1 MHFKAPDIGLDL
13 GTCNTVVYVKNE
25 GIVISEPT
33 LVISR
38 RGDKKPIAVG
48 EDAQRMYGRTSDAE
62 IAIHP
67 IRNGMIANYDATVL
81 LLRAFISKAVGESN
95 LVKPRLVMSI
105 PSEIDEVNRK
115 ALTAAVRACGLK
127 KVYLIEKPLAAAIGA
142 GLSVFEPEGCMV
154 VDVGGGTTEVA
165 VVSLGGLVV
174 SQSIPVGGV
183 KMDEAIVNHIKH
195 EFKML
200 IGAKTAEDVKLD
212 LASAL
217 PQENGSSVRIRG
229 RDLLSPSALEID
241 YTAQQAYGAVREP
254 CRAILTAIKW
264 VLERTP
270 PELSADIIDR
280 GITLTG
286 GGALLRG
293 LDQLIQSETG
303 IDVHIAEDP
312 LDCVAKGAGAV
323 LDHVDVL
330 HDVLDTDGGHM

>member
-127 KVYLIEKPLAAAIGA
+127 KVYLIEKP
-142 GLSVFEPEGCMV
+142 
-154 VDVGGGTTEVA
+154 EVA

-270 PELSADIIDR
+270 PELASDIMKN
-280 GITLTG
+280 GIYLTG
-286 GGALLRG
+286 RAAQLYALDQYIANELNIQVILAKDPGDCTVLGLGYIVENLALLAQQGRMP
-293 LDQLIQSETG
+293 QLN
-303 IDVHIAEDP
+303 
-312 LDCVAKGAGAV
+312 
-323 LDHVDVL
+323 
-330 HDVLDTDGGHM
+330 

>member
-142 GLSVFEPEGCMV
+142 GLSVFEPEGCIV
-154 VDVGGGTTEVA
+154 VD
-165 VVSLGGLVV
+165 
-174 SQSIPVGGV
+174 VGGV
-183 KMDEAIVNHIKH
+183 KMDEAIINHIKH

-270 PELSADIIDR
+270 PELASDIMKN
-280 GITLTG
+280 GIYLTG
-286 GGALLRG
+286 RAAQLYALDQYIANELNIQVILAKDPGDCTVLGLGYIVENLALLAQQGRMP
-293 LDQLIQSETG
+293 QLN
-303 IDVHIAEDP
+303 
-312 LDCVAKGAGAV
+312 
-323 LDHVDVL
+323 
-330 HDVLDTDGGHM
+330 

>member
-270 PELSADIIDR
+270 PEPASDIMKN
-280 GITLTG
+280 GIYLTG
-286 GGALLRG
+286 RAAQLYALDQYIANELNIQVILAKDPGDCTVLGLGYIVENLALLAQQGRMP
-293 LDQLIQSETG
+293 QLN
-303 IDVHIAEDP
+303 
-312 LDCVAKGAGAV
+312 
-323 LDHVDVL
+323 
-330 HDVLDTDGGHM
+330 

>member
-127 KVYLIEKPLAAAIGA
+127 KVYLIEKPWRRRLAQACPSLSRKAAWWWM
-142 GLSVFEPEGCMV
+142 S
-154 VDVGGGTTEVA
+154 A
-165 VVSLGGLVV
+165 VERRRLRSYRWAVWS
-174 SQSIPVGGV
+174 S
-183 KMDEAIVNHIKH
+183 
-195 EFKML
+195 
-200 IGAKTAEDVKLD
+200 
-212 LASAL
+212 AS
-217 PQENGSSVRIRG
+217 P
-229 RDLLSPSALEID
+229 SPSA
-241 YTAQQAYGAVREP
+241 A
-254 CRAILTAIKW
+254 
-264 VLERTP
+264 
-270 PELSADIIDR
+270 
-280 GITLTG
+280 
-286 GGALLRG
+286 
-293 LDQLIQSETG
+293 
-303 IDVHIAEDP
+303 
-312 LDCVAKGAGAV
+312 
-323 LDHVDVL
+323 
-330 HDVLDTDGGHM
+330 

>member
-127 KVYLIEKPLAAAIGA
+127 KVYL
-142 GLSVFEPEGCMV
+142 
-154 VDVGGGTTEVA
+154 
-165 VVSLGGLVV
+165 VV

-270 PELSADIIDR
+270 PELASDIMKN
-280 GITLTG
+280 GIYLTG
-286 GGALLRG
+286 RAAQLYALDQYIANELNIQVILAKDPGDCTVLGLGYIVENLALLAQQGRMP
-293 LDQLIQSETG
+293 QLN
-303 IDVHIAEDP
+303 
-312 LDCVAKGAGAV
+312 
-323 LDHVDVL
+323 
-330 HDVLDTDGGHM
+330 